1 MHRLRVLT
9 GIPLVVVACGLT
21 PVADR
26 PPVPAGPLGPIVPGP
41 AGGAPVECRGVPIE
55 QCTSFANQG
64 EADVVRYIITC
75 TAVCTPQQGS
85 VRIDILSS
93 NGTTRSAGDGQ
104 YVASAPVPAP
114 AVPEASSEP
123 GPS

>member
-1 MHRLRVLT
+1 MVA
-9 GIPLVVVACGLT
+9 ACGLT

-41 AGGAPVECRGVPIE
+41 AGAAPVECRGVPIE
-55 QCTSFANQG
+55 QCTSFANAG
-64 EADVVRYIITC
+64 ERDVVRYIITC

-85 VRIDILSS
+85 VRIDILGS
-93 NGTTRSAGDGQ
+93 NGSTRSAGDGQ

-114 AVPEASSEP
+114 AAPAEPSDP